1 MPNIFGE
8 RDRLLREDGVQPSKR
23 ANGRPASRRTSQSSK
38 VKTFDLDHEDVR
50 ALALAKLDGIGR
62 SEREIVSLAL
72 KSYLADYC
80 EN

>member
-8 RDRLLREDGVQPSKR
+8 RDKLLRENGVQPPTR
-23 ANGRPASRRTSQSSK
+23 TAARPAAHRSAQLSK
-38 VKTFDLDHEDVR
+38 VKTFDLDHDDVR
-50 ALALAKLDGIGR
+50 ALALAKLDGVGR